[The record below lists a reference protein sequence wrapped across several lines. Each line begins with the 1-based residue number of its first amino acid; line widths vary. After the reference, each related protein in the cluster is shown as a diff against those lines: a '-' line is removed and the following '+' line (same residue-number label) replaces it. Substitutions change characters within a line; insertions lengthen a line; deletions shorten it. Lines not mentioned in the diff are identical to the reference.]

1 MPVSFRDLPAIHAVL
16 ADSKV
21 TALPARLATTVTR
34 EVLDELR
41 DAIRAGTLSELPN
54 VAGVVAERAT
64 QLLSGRMRP
73 VLNATGVVIHTN
85 LGRAPWSQQAID
97 AAARA
102 SGYCNLEMSLDT
114 GKRGGRTEG
123 VRRLVCALTGAEDAV
138 VVNNCAA
145 ALLLSLTALAHGR
158 EVLASRG
165 ELVEIGG
172 SFRVPDIVQA
182 GGATLVPVGTTNR
195 TRVGDFEAS
204 ASEATAVLLTVHP
217 SNFRIVGFTET
228 ADRVQRTEL
237 AQRLGILHVED
248 VGSGSWDQANGEP
261 GVRDAVAAG
270 VDVVVFSGDK
280 LLGGPQCGF
289 AVGSH
294 SAIRRLRRHPMYR
307 AMRLDKTLIAACEAT
322 LALAIAGEDTPV
334 DTMLTLQPDELGA
347 RALKLAA
354 LLEAQGVSVSVTD
367 VQSAVGGGAMPGLGL
382 PSKACRVSCEAVDG
396 VIRRLRLGSPAV
408 LARIIDDALVLDVRT
423 LPDSALAEVAKRV
436 AGAVG
441 RSYSGERPPM

>member
-1 MPVSFRDLPAIHAVL
+1 MPVSFRDLPAIHVVL
-16 ADSKV
+16 ADPKV
-21 TALPARLATTVTR
+21 AALPAQLAAAMTR
-34 EVLDELR
+34 DVLDELR
-41 DAIRAGTLSELPN
+41 DAIRAGTLAALPN
-54 VAGVVAERAT
+54 VAQSVAERAT
-64 QLLSGRMRP
+64 ELLSGRMRP

-85 LGRAPWSQQAID
+85 LGRAPWPQQAVE

-123 VRRLVCALTGAEDAV
+123 VRRLLCALTGAEDAV

-204 ASEATAVLLTVHP
+204 ATEATAVLLTVHP

-228 ADRVQRTEL
+228 ADRGQRTEL
-237 AQRLGILHVED
+237 AHRLDILHVED
-248 VGSGSWDQANGEP
+248 VGSGSWDEVNGEP
-261 GVRDAVAAG
+261 GVRDAVVAG

-289 AVGSH
+289 AVGS
-294 SAIRRLRRHPMYR
+294 SASIRRLRRHPMYR

-322 LALAIAGEDTPV
+322 LSLAISGTETPV
-334 DTMLTLQPDELGA
+334 STMLTLQLDELNS
-347 RALKLAA
+347 RAVQLAE
-354 LLEAQGVSVSVTD
+354 LLTCHGVVASVTD
-367 VQSAVGGGAMPGLGL
+367 VDSAVGGGSMPGLGL
-382 PSKACRVSCEAVDG
+382 PSKACRVSCEAVDA
-396 VIRRLRLGSPAV
+396 VIRRLRMGSPAV

-423 LPDSALAEVAKRV
+423 LPDSALAEVAKQV

-441 RSYSGERPPM
+441 RS